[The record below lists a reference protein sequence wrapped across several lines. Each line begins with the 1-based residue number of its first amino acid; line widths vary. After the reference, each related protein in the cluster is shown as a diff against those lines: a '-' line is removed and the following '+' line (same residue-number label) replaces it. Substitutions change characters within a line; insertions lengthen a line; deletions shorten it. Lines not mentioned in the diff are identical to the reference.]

1 MLVEMTIED
10 ALKYFDGNKKEK
22 VLVSVYNM
30 EDQYGIASFQPKD
43 KKDCEAIIR
52 KAETIAKMC
61 DDLIEGVKCFSV
73 KQEIRSLEVCSLQ
86 NSVESVWPSG

>member
-1 MLVEMTIED
+1 MVMLVEMTIED

-30 EDQYGIASFQPKD
+30 EDQYGIAFFQPKD

-73 KQEIRSLEVCSLQ
+73 KQDINRLKPKGISHTILV
-86 NSVESVWPSG
+86 VP

>member
-1 MLVEMTIED
+1 MLIEMTIED
-10 ALKYFDGNKKEK
+10 ALKYFDGNQKEK

-30 EDQYGIASFQPKD
+30 EDQYGIASFQATN

-61 DDLIEGVKCFSV
+61 DDLVEGVKCFSV
-73 KQEIRSLEVCSLQ
+73 KQDLKRIKPRGVSHTILV
-86 NSVESVWPSG
+86 VP

>member
-1 MLVEMTIED
+1 MLIEMTIED
-10 ALKYFDGNKKEK
+10 ALKYFNGNQKEK

-30 EDQYGIASFQPKD
+30 EDQYGIASFQTTD

-61 DDLIEGVKCFSV
+61 DDLVEGVKCFSV
-73 KQEIRSLEVCSLQ
+73 KQDLKRIKPRGVSHTILV
-86 NSVESVWPSG
+86 VP